1 MTIIIK
7 LDDGPKK
14 GVLCKL
20 SSCCRVL
27 QLWSL
32 KVTISLYRKITKYG
46 CTVWPVN
53 DGLSRNLLET
63 SGNLPET
70 SAAGFRRFPDNPS
83 LTDHTVD

>member
-1 MTIIIK
+1 MHCYNAVSPTLIGNRLLIRKTRVHSRAYDDYDGAVTIIIK

-32 KVTISLYRKITKYG
+32 KFTINLYLKITKYG
-46 CTVWPVN
+46 GT
-53 DGLSRNLLET
+53 
-63 SGNLPET
+63 
-70 SAAGFRRFPDNPS
+70 
-83 LTDHTVD
+83 